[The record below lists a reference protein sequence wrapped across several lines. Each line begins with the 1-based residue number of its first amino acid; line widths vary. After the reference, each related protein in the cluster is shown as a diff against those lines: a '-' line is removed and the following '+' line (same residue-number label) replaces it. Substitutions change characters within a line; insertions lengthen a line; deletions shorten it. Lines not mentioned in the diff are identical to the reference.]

1 MVAKVIKDPRF
12 LDSHSKNHRVDTD
25 SRELISALR
34 KRLVSG
40 GYPREVCQYFS
51 EVLTEILSEHPDL
64 KGQFSE
70 VFFDLITEAARKN
83 SAGATMA
90 LLSTFNDLSMEGRDS
105 LLVWSDAIKRLL
117 GLASR
122 HLDDF
127 MHSVPTL
134 LDRGLLHKIENWI
147 IACSR
152 GSGLD
157 SRVLGGHLRLE
168 TRSSNHWLSQNID
181 AVSLNKV
188 LRKAKAEVN
197 ALWGCDIHVS
207 EIPVLSTKNIVKRS
221 SFYGSRIRLPRS
233 YPGIKGELSEA
244 IHVASLHHI
253 ASHLRFRSKPFEK
266 GSLKPIQIALTSV
279 LEDCRCELLALE
291 IFPGLSRVWDLF
303 NTKIGSTSLSA
314 ENVFKRLSYK
324 ILNPEFHDANG
335 WITKAFESFYD
346 NRNRWDDEDLSRELG
361 NLLGNDLGQ
370 MRIQFNAKTYLPS
383 PIYRD
388 DNQGIW
394 DFDDDIDNAES
405 AAAGAGVDVE
415 FREQDQGKEKKNSD
429 IIEPSKKVNSIP
441 LQAESQPKVIQTQ
454 GEFDYLNGVFLDDF
468 VTLKSYPFKSHQRA
482 IDPDVEFEQAVN
494 SIALMIESVSV
505 NKHHLKRAVAYGDR
519 LNIDAAISTVIDL
532 KMGASTDENYYDLS
546 LQKGKSLSVQIV
558 LDVSESTKDRVGE
571 DDSKRL
577 LDVALRAVDILGTSL
592 TRAKD
597 PFSVFTFCSD
607 GREDV
612 RIGLI
617 KDYRQSWDLARSR
630 LYSTEAGFS
639 TRTGAAIRFAGQ
651 QISRADTYRKLVL
664 VITDGEPFDL
674 DVSDEKYFIE
684 DARHAVSQ
692 VRQQSIDV
700 YCIGLGDKS
709 NTSLER
715 VYGKGR
721 YSVIKNTDQLAE
733 RIGSIYAV
741 LSKQ

>member
-1 MVAKVIKDPRF
+1 MMAKIIKDPRF
-12 LDSHSKNHRVDTD
+12 AGSDSNEQRLDSESFKLVGTLS
-25 SRELISALR
+25 SRLI
-34 KRLVSG
+34 SG
-40 GYPREVCQYFS
+40 GYPHEVCQSFS
-51 EVLTEILSEHPDL
+51 EVLTQILGEHPDL
-64 KGQFSE
+64 KGQFSA

-83 SAGATMA
+83 SAGATIA
-90 LLSTFNDLSMEGRDS
+90 LLSTFNSMSREGRDS

-117 GLASR
+117 VLASR

-134 LDRGLLHKIENWI
+134 IDEGLLHKIENWV

-152 GSGLD
+152 GGGID
-157 SRVLGGHLRLE
+157 DRVLGQHLRLE
-168 TRSSNHWLSQNID
+168 TRSSNYWLYKDID
-181 AVSLNKV
+181 AVTLNKV

-197 ALWGCDIHVS
+197 ALWGCDIQVS
-207 EIPVLSTKNIVKRS
+207 EIPIVSTKNIVQRS

-253 ASHLRFRSKPFEK
+253 ASHLHFRSKPFER

-291 IFPGLSRVWDLF
+291 LFPGLSRVWSLF
-303 NTKIGSTSLSA
+303 NTKINSTTLSA

-324 ILNPEFHDANG
+324 ILNPGSHDANG

-346 NRNRWDDEDLSRELG
+346 SRPRWDDEDLPRELG

-394 DFDDDIDNAES
+394 DFDDDFDNAEE
-405 AAAGAGVDVE
+405 AAAGAGVDIE
-415 FREQDQGKEKKNSD
+415 YREQDQGKEKRDGD

-441 LQAESQPKVIQTQ
+441 LQSELQPTVIRTQ
-454 GEFDYLNGVFLDDF
+454 GEFDYLNGIFLDDF
-468 VTLKSYPFKSHQRA
+468 VTLKSYPFKTNQRA
-482 IDPDVEFEQAVN
+482 IDPDAEFEQVTDN
-494 SIALMIESVSV
+494 IAFMIESVSV
-505 NKHHLKRAVAYGDR
+505 NKHQLKRSVAYGDR
-519 LNIDAAISTVIDL
+519 LNIDAAISSVIDL
-532 KMGASTDENYYDLS
+532 KMGASIDENYYDLS

-558 LDVSESTKDRVGE
+558 LDVSESTKDPVGE
-571 DDSKRL
+571 CGSKRL

-617 KDYRQSWDLARSR
+617 KDYEEPWELMRSR
-630 LYSTEAGFS
+630 LYSTDAGFS

-651 QISRADTYRKLVL
+651 RISKADTYRKLVL

-674 DVSDEKYFIE
+674 DVPDEKYFIE

-721 YSVIKNTDQLAE
+721 YSVITNVDQLAE
-733 RIGSIYAV
+733 RIGAIYTV